1 MLVME
6 RLQKVMSRAGVASR
20 RKSEDIIEAGRVK
33 VNGEVVT
40 ELGTKVDPQKD
51 IIEVDGEEIEREE
64 LVYILLNK
72 PKGYIT
78 TVDDPHDR
86 RTVIDLLENVEQAVH
101 PVGRLDKDAKGLL
114 LLTNDGD
121 LTYALTHPSHEVTKT
136 YVATVTGI
144 PNQSKLEA
152 LGQGIELK
160 DGWTAP
166 AKAKV
171 VAELNEEAIVSLEIH
186 EGRKHQVKRM
196 WKAVGHP
203 VKELKRTKFG
213 PLDLEGL
220 TEGHYRELTNFELK
234 QLKKTEK
241 EVKARQD

>member
-1 MLVME
+1 ME

-40 ELGTKVDPQKD
+40 ELGTKVNPGKD
-51 IIEVDGEEIEREE
+51 VIEVDGEKIEREE

-72 PKGYIT
+72 PEGYVT
-78 TVDDPHDR
+78 TVDDPQNR
-86 RTVIDLLENVEQAVH
+86 PTVIDLLPGVEQAVH
-101 PVGRLDKDAKGLL
+101 PVGRLDMDAEGLL

-136 YVATVTGI
+136 YIATVKGI
-144 PNQSKLEA
+144 PNQSKLDA
-152 LGQGIELK
+152 LQRGIELK
-160 DGWTAP
+160 DGWTASAE
-166 AKAKV
+166 AKI
-171 VAELNEEAIVSLEIH
+171 VAELNNEAIVSLEIH

-203 VKELKRTKFG
+203 VKELKRTRFG
-213 PLDLEGL
+213 PLDLEGVS
-220 TEGHYRELTNFELK
+220 EGQYRELSKSELK
-234 QLKKTEK
+234 KLKQIEK
-241 EVKARQD
+241 EVKQNTD